1 MDPNDSDI
9 DYLKEA
15 DAKIF
20 NINDMNY
27 GDSSLL
33 NLYHLIRDAP
43 VSLLLCTSH
52 LVVTKQE

>member
-1 MDPNDSDI
+1 MDSNDSDM

-15 DAKIF
+15 YAKII
-20 NINDMNY
+20 NINDMHY

-43 VSLLLCTSH
+43 VSFF
-52 LVVTKQE
+52 V